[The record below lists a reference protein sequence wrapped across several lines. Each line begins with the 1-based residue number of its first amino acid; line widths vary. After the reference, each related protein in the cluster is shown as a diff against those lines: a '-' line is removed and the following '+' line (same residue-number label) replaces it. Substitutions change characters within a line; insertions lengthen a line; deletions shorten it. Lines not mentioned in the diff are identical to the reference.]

1 MAPGSG
7 DGDFDFQHRA
17 LGFFLLD
24 FFLFDLFLLEFFL
37 LDLNFFLFDLSFFLF
52 DFTFFLDFFP
62 LDFQPRSSCWIIL
75 LDFGQCDLVDLS
87 QDPEGCL
94 PGLQDRYGYRGW
106 PGWRGTGDPL
116 ALG

>member
-24 FFLFDLFLLEFFL
+24 FFLFDLFLLDLFLFGFFL
-37 LDLNFFLFDLSFFLF
+37 LDLNFFFF
-52 DFTFFLDFFP
+52 DFNFFLDFL

-75 LDFGQCDLVDLS
+75 HDFGQCDLVDLS
-87 QDPEGCL
+87 QDPRGCL
-94 PGLQDRYGYRGW
+94 PGLQERYGYRGW
-106 PGWRGTGDPL
+106 PGSRGVGDLL